1 MSSRINNRGV
11 PLMTR
16 QTLFVLSGL
25 LLAGLSSWAAD
36 EPVQACAAIADDPE
50 RLRCYDRAANPAP
63 EPAAEAPPAVAAE
76 PEPEL
81 PPKPE
86 PKPKPAQAAPSEAP
100 AVDPVA
106 EFGIDRKSS
115 DDEIKEI
122 RAIAVEVVRRSH
134 SGLVVTLD
142 NGQVWAEKDAEP
154 YFRVRVGD
162 EIKIKRVSMGGYRMV
177 SRGNRVS
184 QVRRIK

>member
-1 MSSRINNRGV
+1 
-11 PLMTR
+11 MTR

-36 EPVQACAAIADDPE
+36 EPVQACAAIADDAE

-76 PEPEL
+76 PEPES
-81 PPKPE
+81 PPEPKPE
-86 PKPKPAQAAPSEAP
+86 PKPKPAQAAPSETP

-106 EFGIDRKSS
+106 EFGIDRKSP

-154 YFRVRVGD
+154 YFRVLVGD
-162 EIKIKRVSMGGYRMV
+162 EIRIKRVSMGGYRMV
-177 SRGNRVS
+177 GRGNRAS